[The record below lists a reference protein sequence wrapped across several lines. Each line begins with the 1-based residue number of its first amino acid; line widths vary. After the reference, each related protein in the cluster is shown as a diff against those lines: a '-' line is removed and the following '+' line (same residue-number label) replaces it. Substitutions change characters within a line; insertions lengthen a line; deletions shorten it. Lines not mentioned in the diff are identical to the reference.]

1 MSVTGNKQIVTT
13 GMGKGHEIERIQ
25 PRATALVYLHSE
37 DGDLTA
43 ANVLI
48 DDHEDAVLSD
58 FGLAT
63 IIAEFIGTSYM
74 TTSLARVA
82 RTKKA
87 RRRWRRA
94 RRAMSI
100 RLRGFCPDASRST
113 GSTTCS
119 SFRRE
124 RGRSGRPG
132 RELRMS
138 EWTSTM
144 RAGGLCRHAG
154 RRSGKGGLRQ
164 LECLRSSRVIESR
177 WSEAGYW
184 KNLIELDGWGLCVP
198 GTGLEK
204 INKCMGR
211 LLEMAGGHRWTFHV
225 HLQSNGDTMQR
236 VTQCVQDGA

>member
-13 GMGKGHEIERIQ
+13 GMGKGHEIERNTTVSQHLRAKIHLSKLQ
-25 PRATALVYLHSE
+25 DVATALVYLHSE

-100 RLRGFCPDASRST
+100 RLRG
-113 GSTTCS
+113 
-119 SFRRE
+119 
-124 RGRSGRPG
+124 
-132 RELRMS
+132 
-138 EWTSTM
+138 
-144 RAGGLCRHAG
+144 
-154 RRSGKGGLRQ
+154 
-164 LECLRSSRVIESR
+164 
-177 WSEAGYW
+177 
-184 KNLIELDGWGLCVP
+184 
-198 GTGLEK
+198 
-204 INKCMGR
+204 
-211 LLEMAGGHRWTFHV
+211 
-225 HLQSNGDTMQR
+225 
-236 VTQCVQDGA
+236 